1 MLDVRHREEF
11 EAFPIEGREPLPA
24 RNVPYF
30 EMLEAGG
37 SDDLVD
43 SVVSYVEA
51 ELGPE
56 LPRDVPLLAVCA
68 KGGTSEF
75 VTEALRRL
83 GYDAANLAGGMAA
96 WGDHYSVRR
105 VAEGPLSIWQVARP
119 ARGCLS
125 YVVAA
130 GGRALVVDPGRHL
143 EPYLGLLAE
152 SGLRADGV
160 VDTHA
165 HADHISGGPA
175 LARRLGVPY
184 YLHPYDAIHPIDL
197 VPATIGYTP
206 LRDGMRLDLGP
217 VPVEVLWA
225 PGHTLGNTA
234 LLVAGTQL
242 LAGDTIFI
250 RSVARP
256 DLGGRADAWAPLH
269 HRSLGRLLALPDET
283 VVRPGHFSSRAEAD
297 ARGEFAARLGA
308 LRASNRELQRAAR
321 SADEFVG
328 GILASLPAFP
338 EAYAEI
344 KRVNAGLAQADEERA
359 AELELGKN
367 RCALTGAER

>member
-11 EAFPIEGREPLPA
+11 EAFPIEGRDALPG

-43 SVVSYVEA
+43 SVATYVEA
-51 ELGPE
+51 ELGSR
-56 LPRDVPLLAVCA
+56 LPRNVPVLAVCA

-75 VTEALRRL
+75 VTQALRRL

-96 WGDHYSVRR
+96 WGNHYRVRR
-105 VAEGPLSIWQVARP
+105 VAEGAFSLWQVARP

-130 GGRALVVDPGRHL
+130 DGRALVVDPGRHL
-143 EPYLGLLAE
+143 EWYLGLLAE
-152 SGLRADGV
+152 NGLRAEGV
-160 VDTHA
+160 IDTHA

-175 LARRLGVPY
+175 LARTLGVPY

-197 VPATIGYTP
+197 VPATMGYTP
-206 LRDGMRLDLGP
+206 LRDGMHLDLGP
-217 VPVEVLWA
+217 VAVEVLWA
-225 PGHTLGNTA
+225 PGHTLGTTA
-234 LLVAGTQL
+234 LLVAGAQL
-242 LAGDTIFI
+242 LSGDTIFI

-269 HRSLGRLLALPDET
+269 HRSLERLLALPDAT
-283 VVRPGHFSSRAEAD
+283 VVRPGHFSARGEAD
-297 ARGEFAARLGA
+297 ARGEFSAALGA
-308 LRASNRELQRAAR
+308 LRTSNPELRRVAQG
-321 SADEFVG
+321 ADEFVSG
-328 GILASLPAFP
+328 MLAILPSFP

-344 KRVNAGLAQADEERA
+344 KRVNAGLVQADEERA

-367 RCALTGAER
+367 RCAVTGADR

>member
-1 MLDVRHREEF
+1 VLDVRHREES
-11 EAFPIEGREPLPA
+11 EAFPIEGRGPLPA

-43 SVVSYVEA
+43 SVASYVEA

-56 LPRDVPLLAVCA
+56 LPRDMPLLAVCA

-75 VTEALRRL
+75 VTQALRRL
-83 GYDAANLAGGMAA
+83 GYDAVNLAGGMAA

-105 VAEGPLSIWQVARP
+105 VAEGSVSMWQVARP

-130 GGRALVVDPGRHL
+130 AGCALIVDPGRHL
-143 EPYLGLLAE
+143 DPYLGLLADA
-152 SGLRADGV
+152 GLRAAGV
-160 VDTHA
+160 IDTHA
-165 HADHISGGPA
+165 HADHISGGAA
-175 LARRLGVPY
+175 LARGLGVPY
-184 YLHPYDAIHPIDL
+184 FLHPYDAIHPIDL
-197 VPATIGYTP
+197 IPSTISYTP

-217 VPVEVLWA
+217 VPVEVLWS
-225 PGHTLGNTA
+225 PGHTLGNIT
-234 LLVAGTQL
+234 LRVAGTQL
-242 LAGDTIFI
+242 LAGDTIFV

-269 HRSLGRLLALPDET
+269 HRSLERLLALPDET

-297 ARGEFAARLGA
+297 ARGEFAAPLCT
-308 LRASNRELQRAAR
+308 LRTSNRELQRVAR
-321 SADEFVG
+321 GADEFVG
-328 GILASLPAFP
+328 GILASLPSFP
-338 EAYAEI
+338 NAYAEI